1 VKPALTPEEW
11 KIGEDSASVLGDGT
25 TDYDYGYAGL
35 CSDGTLHINLWEY
48 TYEGSGRH
56 ALAAL
61 ALHGQP
67 FGFTRAMVDILA
79 DALEGAINDGW
90 GHNDERALA
99 AQAIENIRALL
110 PPEAK

>member
-1 VKPALTPEEW
+1 MTPALTQEEW
-11 KIGEDSASVLGDGT
+11 EAWGITGCRCEVCIGQMSP
-25 TDYDYGYAGL
+25 
-35 CSDGTLHINLWEY
+35 
-48 TYEGSGRH
+48 H
-56 ALAAL
+56 AQAAL
-61 ALHGQP
+61 ALHGLVVDGEP
-67 FGFTRAMVDILA
+67 VGFTRAMVDILA